1 MLRPPGSASS
11 SFPHTG
17 ISTLDYELA
26 GEMAA
31 ALGHSGRQAQQCVAT
46 LLEFEGE
53 EAQRAAIRKK
63 AVDAVYAYFIQ
74 RELAGMRNHEEII
87 RTLNIPREVIVRLG
101 SY

>member
-11 SFPHTG
+11 SFPQTG
-17 ISTLDYELA
+17 IRTLDYELA

-31 ALGHSGRQAQQCVAT
+31 ALGHSGRQAQQSVT
-46 LLEFEGE
+46 NLLAFVGNESEG
-53 EAQRAAIRKK
+53 AAILKK

-87 RTLNIPREVIVRLG
+87 RALHIPREVIVRLG
-101 SY
+101 SC